1 MGGELSFGRSPQVLV
16 AGPNRAAQRRAA
28 AALVRPWEVG
38 AIAAS
43 LAPSL
48 APWSRQGLA
57 EADLVSDWLRG
68 LRYLPDSLTRDV
80 WQSPLAT
87 LARGGGDCEDLAIA
101 ALSVLLALGCSG
113 VILVGI
119 MFSRSGPIGHA
130 WLEGWDSAGWY
141 HIEATKSV
149 VTRLARP
156 PAYIP
161 YAVYGLSTG
170 GGAATGRVR

>member
-1 MGGELSFGRSPQVLV
+1 MGSELVLGHSPQVLV
-16 AGPNRAAQRRAA
+16 AGPNMASQRRAA
-28 AALVRPWEVG
+28 AALVRPGEVA

-43 LAPSL
+43 LAPWVREGF
-48 APWSRQGLA
+48 AEAGLA
-57 EADLVSDWLRG
+57 ADWLRG

-130 WLEGWDSAGWY
+130 WLEGWDSAGWF
-141 HIEATKSV
+141 HLEATKSV
-149 VTRLARP
+149 VSRLGRP
-156 PAYIP
+156 PAYIA
-161 YAVYGLSTG
+161 YAVYGPSASAGPRRPTG
-170 GGAATGRVR
+170 